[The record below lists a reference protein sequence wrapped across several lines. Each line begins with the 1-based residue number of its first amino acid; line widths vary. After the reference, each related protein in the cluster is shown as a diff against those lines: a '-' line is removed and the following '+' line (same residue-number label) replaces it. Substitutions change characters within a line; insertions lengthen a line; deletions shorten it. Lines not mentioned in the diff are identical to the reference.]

1 MPANI
6 TLTGNLTGLS
16 TIGGNLGPATFSYAL
31 NDAAKFHTQE
41 LAVPVTTGAPVVH
54 TLPSVGTQK
63 LFYLETTQDVIL
75 TINAEPQGT
84 LLAGGLYIRT
94 GMADVTQITID
105 GNGATT
111 GVIYLV
117 VVGT

>member
-1 MPANI
+1 MPADI

-16 TIGGNLGPATFSYAL
+16 TVGGNLGPAGFSYTL
-31 NDAAKFHTQE
+31 NDAEKFYTQE
-41 LAVPVTTGAPVVH
+41 IAVPVSSGAPVVH
-54 TLPSVGTQK
+54 NLPAVGTQR
-63 LFYLETTQDVIL
+63 LFYLKTTQDVIL

-84 LLAGGLYIRT
+84 LLAAGLYVRA

-105 GNGATT
+105 GNGATA
-111 GVIYLV
+111 GVVYLV